1 MLKVGLTG
9 GIAAGKSLVAARL
22 AGLGAVLIDSDAIA
36 REVVEPGTP
45 GLRAIAEAFGT
56 SVLDGGGA
64 LDRAALAAV
73 VFGDEAKRQALNA
86 IVHPLVRARAA
97 QLAADAGAGSII
109 VQDIPLLVETG
120 QGANF
125 HLVLVVDAP
134 EDERVR
140 RMVAHRGMDEA
151 AARARI
157 AAQATSDQRRAAADV
172 LLANTGSPEQLT
184 AAVDELWH
192 ARLVPFNRNLV
203 DRRVAPQP
211 GPPVLADYRPDWP
224 AQAQRLAARLRQAD
238 GRVLAVDHIGSTAV
252 PGLPA
257 KDVLDL
263 QVTVASLAAADE
275 LEPALAAA
283 GFPRRP
289 GSWRDH
295 PKPSNPDP
303 ALWQKRLHG
312 NADPG
317 RAANIHVRAAGSPGW
332 RHALAFRDW
341 LRAEP
346 EAAAAYLAE
355 KRRAAAL
362 HAGDSAC
369 GRYARDKA
377 GWFST
382 FADPRLEEWIGASG
396 WMPPQY

>member
-22 AGLGAVLIDSDAIA
+22 AELGAVLIDADALA

-45 GLRAIAEAFGT
+45 GLRAVVDAFGA
-56 SVLDGGGA
+56 SVLDGAGR
-64 LDRAALAAV
+64 LDRPALAAV
-73 VFGDEAKRQALNA
+73 VFGDEDRRQLLNG
-86 IVHPLVRARAA
+86 IIHPLVRARAA
-97 QLAADAGAGSII
+97 QLAADAGRESIV

-140 RMVAHRGMDEA
+140 RMVANRGMDEA

-157 AAQATSDQRRAAADV
+157 AAQATAEERRAAADV
-172 LLANTGSPEQLT
+172 LLVNTGTEADVV

-192 ARLVPFNRNLV
+192 RRLVPFNRNLV
-203 DRRVAPQP
+203 DRKVVLPP
-211 GPPVLADYRPDWP
+211 GPPVLSEPQPDW
-224 AQAQRLAARLRQAD
+224 AQQAGRLAARLQRAD
-238 GRVLAVDHIGSTAV
+238 NRILAVDHIGSTAV

-257 KDVLDL
+257 KDVIDL
-263 QVTVASLAAADE
+263 QVTVASLAEADE

-289 GSWRDH
+289 GTWKDN
-295 PKPSNPDP
+295 PKPSAPDP
-303 ALWQKRLHG
+303 ALWEKRLHG
-312 NADPG
+312 SADPG
-317 RAANIHVRAAGSPGW
+317 RPANIHVRAAGSPGW
-332 RHALAFRDW
+332 RYALAFRDW

-346 EAAAAYLAE
+346 DAAAAYLAE
-355 KRRAAAL
+355 KRRVAAL
-362 HAGDSAC
+362 HAGDNAC
-369 GRYARDKA
+369 GGYARDKG
-377 GWFST
+377 GWFLR
-382 FADPRLEEWIGASG
+382 FAEPRLQEWIRASG
-396 WMPPQY
+396 WTAPRY

>member
-22 AGLGAVLIDSDAIA
+22 AGLGAVLIDADAIA

-45 GLRAIAEAFGT
+45 GLRAVAEAFGPD
-56 SVLDGGGA
+56 VLDDAGA

-73 VFGDEAKRQALNA
+73 VFGDEDRRRALNA

-140 RMVAHRGMDEA
+140 RMVADRGMDEA

-157 AAQATSDQRRAAADV
+157 AAQASSEQRRAAADV
-172 LLANTGSPEQLT
+172 LLENTGSPEQLT
-184 AAVDELWH
+184 AAVDEIWH
-192 ARLVPFNRNLV
+192 TRLVPFNRNLV
-203 DRRVAPQP
+203 DRRVAAHP
-211 GPPVLADYRPDWP
+211 GPPVLAGYRPDW
-224 AQAQRLAARLRQAD
+224 ADHARRLAARLQQAD
-238 GRVLAVDHIGSTAV
+238 GRILAVDHIGSTAV
-252 PGLPA
+252 PGMPA
-257 KDVLDL
+257 KDVIDL
-263 QVTVASLAAADE
+263 QVTVTSLAEADG
-275 LEPALAAA
+275 LESALAAA

-289 GSWRDH
+289 GAWQDA
-295 PKPSNPDP
+295 PKSSEPDP
-303 ALWQKRLHG
+303 ARWEKRLHG

-317 RAANIHVRAAGSPGW
+317 RPANIHVRAAGSPGW
-332 RHALAFRDW
+332 RQALAFRDW
-341 LRAEP
+341 LRADP
-346 EAAAAYLAE
+346 DTAAAYLAE
-355 KRRAAAL
+355 KRRVAAL
-362 HAGDSAC
+362 HAGDNAC
-369 GRYARDKA
+369 GSYARDKA
-377 GWFST
+377 GWFNG

>member
-22 AGLGAVLIDSDAIA
+22 AELGAVLIDADAIA

-45 GLRAIAEAFGT
+45 GLRAVADAFGG
-56 SVLDGGGA
+56 SVLDAVGA

-86 IVHPLVRARAA
+86 IVHPRVRARAA

-140 RMVAHRGMDEA
+140 RMIAHRGMDEA

-157 AAQATSDQRRAAADV
+157 AAQASSDQRRAAADV
-172 LLANTGSPEQLT
+172 LLENTGSPEQLT
-184 AAVDELWH
+184 AVVDELWH

-203 DRRVAPQP
+203 DRRVAPHP
-211 GPPVLADYRPDWP
+211 GPPVLAGHRPDW
-224 AQAQRLAARLRQAD
+224 ADQAARLAARLRQAD
-238 GRVLAVDHIGSTAV
+238 GRILAVDHIGSTAV

-263 QVTVASLAAADE
+263 QVTVASLAEADE

-289 GSWRDH
+289 GTWRDD
-295 PKPSNPDP
+295 PKPSDPEP
-303 ALWQKRLHG
+303 ALWEKRLHG

-317 RAANIHVRAAGSPGW
+317 RAANIHVRAAESPGW

-355 KRRAAAL
+355 KRRVAAL
-362 HAGDSAC
+362 HAGDNAC
-369 GRYARDKA
+369 GGYSRDKA
-377 GWFST
+377 LWFSG

>member
-22 AGLGAVLIDSDAIA
+22 AELGAVLIDADAIA
-36 REVVEPGTP
+36 REVVAPGTP
-45 GLRAIAEAFGT
+45 GLSAVADAFGE
-56 SVLDGGGA
+56 SVLDGAGA

-73 VFGDEAKRQALNA
+73 VFGDEEQRQALNA

-97 QLAADAGAGSII
+97 QLAADAGAGSVI

-157 AAQATSDQRRAAADV
+157 AAQASPDQRRAAADV
-172 LLANTGSPEQLT
+172 LLENTRAPEQLT

-192 ARLVPFNRNLV
+192 TRLVPFNRNLV
-203 DRRVAPQP
+203 DRRVAPHP
-211 GPPVLADYRPDWP
+211 GPPVLAAHRPDW
-224 AQAQRLAARLRQAD
+224 ADQARRLAARLQRAD
-238 GRVLAVDHIGSTAV
+238 DRILAVDHIGSTAV
-252 PGLPA
+252 PGMPA
-257 KDVLDL
+257 KDVIDL
-263 QVTVASLAAADE
+263 QVTVASLAEADE

-289 GSWRDH
+289 GTWRDE
-295 PKPSNPDP
+295 PKPADPDP
-303 ALWQKRLHG
+303 ALWEKRLHG

-317 RAANIHVRAAGSPGW
+317 RAANIHIRAAGSPGW

-346 EAAAAYLAE
+346 DAAAAYLAE
-355 KRRAAAL
+355 KRRVAAL
-362 HAGDSAC
+362 HAGDNAC
-369 GRYARDKA
+369 GGYARDKA
-377 GWFST
+377 GWFSG
-382 FADPRLEEWIGASG
+382 FADPRLQEWIGASG